1 MWMEQ
6 FTTFTTKEFIDLCV
20 ILLIFVV
27 GFTAV
32 AVLVAIFR
40 SKDVAI
46 FRSEKDFTENEN
58 YKKLVGDVSKLS
70 KEERMRKE
78 RANGIVRGN

>member
-20 ILLIFVV
+20 ILLISV
-27 GFTAV
+27 GGFI
-32 AVLVAIFR
+32 AVL
-40 SKDVAI
+40 VAI

-78 RANGIVRGN
+78 RANGIVWGN